1 MEATGFSRKYTWQP
15 FQYIRRI
22 PEGKIKKM
30 KKDSL
35 ITQTYVNT
43 FIQKRKKDIHKGNCG
58 RVLIF
63 AGSKGMAGAAVL
75 CARAALRA
83 GAGLVRISVSEELFP
98 ILQIGVPEATCIAR
112 ERLFEDLMQYSAI
125 AIGPGL
131 GDDAQNSILIKE
143 LLEKTDKPVV
153 LDADG
158 LNLMQNNLVWMKNAR
173 AKLIITPHPGEAAR
187 LLDCST
193 TDINR
198 DRLESARELATITG
212 AITVLKGAGSVVAT
226 PEGKTYINT
235 TGNPG
240 MATGGSGDVLTGV
253 IAALAGQGL
262 DPEAATAAGV
272 FLHGMAGDLAS
283 EEKGEY
289 GLIASDIAN
298 MVALAIKK
306 TLDAQET
313 LEK

>member
-1 MEATGFSRKYTWQP
+1 
-15 FQYIRRI
+15 
-22 PEGKIKKM
+22 M
-30 KKDSL
+30 KNDSL
-35 ITQTYVNT
+35 ITSAYVNT
-43 FIQKRKKDIHKGNCG
+43 FIKKRKRDIHKGDCG
-58 RVLIF
+58 KVLIF

-83 GAGLVRISVSEELFP
+83 GAGLVRVSVPEELFP
-98 ILQIGVPEATCIAR
+98 ILQIGVPEATCITR
-112 ERLFEDLMQYSAI
+112 ERLLEDLMQYSAI

-131 GDDAQNSILIKE
+131 GDEAQNGILIRKI
-143 LLEKTDKPVV
+143 LETTDKPVV
-153 LDADG
+153 IDADG
-158 LNLMQNNLVWMKNAR
+158 LNLLRNDLAVMKNAK

-187 LLDCST
+187 LLGRKT
-193 TDINR
+193 ADINR
-198 DRLESARELATITG
+198 DRLQSALELATITG
-212 AITVLKGAGSVVAT
+212 AVTVLKGAGSVVAT

-262 DPEAATAAGV
+262 DPEAATTAGV
-272 FLHGMAGDLAS
+272 FLHGVAGDLAS
-283 EEKGEY
+283 DRMGEY

-298 MVALAIKK
+298 MVALAIKSI
-306 TLDAQET
+306 LESREP

>member
-1 MEATGFSRKYTWQP
+1 
-15 FQYIRRI
+15 
-22 PEGKIKKM
+22 M
-30 KKDSL
+30 KKDGL
-35 ITQTYVNT
+35 ITQSYVNT

-75 CARAALRA
+75 CARAALRT
-83 GAGLVRISVSEELFP
+83 GAGLVRISIPEELFP
-98 ILQIGVPEATCIAR
+98 ILQIGVPEATCITR

-131 GDDAQNSILIKE
+131 GDDKQNGILIKE
-143 LLEKTDKPVV
+143 ILAKTDKPVV

-158 LNLMQNNLVWMKNAR
+158 LNLMQDDLTVMKIAR

-187 LLDCST
+187 LLGCST
-193 TDINR
+193 VEINM
-198 DRLESARELATITG
+198 DRLGAARELATVTG
-212 AITVLKGAGSVVAT
+212 AVTVLKGAKSVVAT

-262 DPEAATAAGV
+262 DLEAATAAGV
-272 FLHGMAGDLAS
+272 FLHGMAGDMAS
-283 EEKGEY
+283 VQMGEY